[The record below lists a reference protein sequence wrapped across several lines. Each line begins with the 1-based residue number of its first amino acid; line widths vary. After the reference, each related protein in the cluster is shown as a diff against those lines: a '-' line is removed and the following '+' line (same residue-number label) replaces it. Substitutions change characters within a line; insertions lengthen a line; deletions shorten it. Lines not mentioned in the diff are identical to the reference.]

1 MRIALVLGSSTG
13 GVGVHVRSL
22 AAGLV
27 EHGHD
32 VRVAGPRATESLF
45 GFRAAGAEFAELEI
59 GNGAPDPRA
68 IIALRRLTD
77 ERDVVHA
84 HGLRAG
90 LVGGLSGR
98 GPLVVTWHNAVL
110 DPPGAHRRVLEL
122 GERLVAR
129 RAALSLGASADLVA
143 RIRELGGRD
152 VRLGPV
158 AVPAPQVNRPVAEV
172 RAELGLAAGQPLIV
186 GVGRL
191 HPQKAHDV
199 LIRASL
205 AWRGFDPVV
214 VIAGDGPSQSELAA
228 LIRETDAPVR
238 LLGRRADV
246 PDLLAAADIVVLASR
261 WEARS
266 LAAQEALLLGR
277 ALVATDV
284 GGIRELVGE
293 AAELV
298 APDDTDALAEAV
310 RVLLTDSSRRELLAA
325 GAAAQAAQWPT
336 VPDMLEQVESS
347 YRELAHP
354 PIRRGGT

>member
-22 AAGLV
+22 AGGLV
-27 EHGHD
+27 DLGHH
-32 VRVAGPRATESLF
+32 VRVVGPRATENLF
-45 GFRAAGAEFAELEI
+45 GFRDVGAEFAELELA
-59 GNGAPDPRA
+59 NGAPDPRA
-68 IIALRRLTD
+68 VVALRRRTG
-77 ERDVVHA
+77 EQDVLHA

-90 LVGGLSGR
+90 LVAGLSGR

-122 GERLVAR
+122 GERLVAH
-129 RAALSLGASADLVA
+129 RAAVSLGASADLVA
-143 RIRELGGRD
+143 RIQSLGGRD

-158 AVPAPQVNRPVAEV
+158 AIAAPRASRPASAV
-172 RAELGLAAGQPLIV
+172 RAELGLAAGQTLIV
-186 GVGRL
+186 SVGRL

-199 LIRASL
+199 LVRASQD
-205 AWRGFDPVV
+205 WRAFDPVV
-214 VIAGDGPSQSELAA
+214 VIAGDGPSRPELEA
-228 LIRETDAPVR
+228 LIREVDAPVR
-238 LLGRRADV
+238 LLGQRPDV
-246 PDLLAAADIVVLASR
+246 ADLLAAADIVVLASR

-284 GGIRELVGE
+284 GGMRDLVGE

-310 RVLLTDSSRRELLAA
+310 RALLADPARREMLAA
-325 GAAAQAAQWPT
+325 RTGAQAARWPT
-336 VPDMLEQVESS
+336 VRDMLEQVEGI
-347 YRELAHP
+347 YRELVHP